1 MEQEFG
7 NQSNILAIC
16 YGDTIVIQAPSS
28 GGAPGSHWDLDGSW
42 VPVDLLA
49 AARPGRGA
57 AHSGADPFVAGA
69 QGIRPRGCCPRSSRG
84 SRTRPARRD
93 RTASARWLPFAAV
106 PADREFFRGGSGGMG
121 DDRDGAPWRRG

>member
-1 MEQEFG
+1 MEQEFD
-7 NQSNILAIC
+7 NQSNILAMW

-57 AHSGADPFVAGA
+57 AHSGAVPFVAGA

-84 SRTRPARRD
+84 SRARPARRD
-93 RTASARWLPFAAV
+93 RTGFAA
-106 PADREFFRGGSGGMG
+106 
-121 DDRDGAPWRRG
+121 